1 MKYSFDS
8 KVFDEAVTRCAA
20 VKDGYVIQFTNRKA
34 GDNEVYVTLSASTT
48 HTLSNI
54 TISAVPD
61 GEAKAMQVMVG
72 VDFGAAVHA
81 LAPAGTTIELDIGAG
96 AAVLSCGDAR
106 IPIKYL
112 SQVTQLNMCSP
123 KTDEHAFFTI
133 ETKEW
138 KRAITQGG
146 FAFGDYDPT
155 VNNSVLNN
163 IFLLPC
169 DGGIMVVTSE
179 GHYAASSSATIG
191 KWNEKF
197 TDMVKSVQGVCIPPA
212 SVKLINSCLKGE
224 SITVYLFQKQLL
236 IKDGNDVFVITLA
249 ANNSYPMNIFDM
261 LNTNEFDYSFE
272 ARISD
277 IKVALNILSVNC
289 TNVKQATMTLS
300 VSADGVIV
308 VSNDNE
314 NKASINNKNRT
325 GCLNARVSICQ
336 LKDLVSA
343 TATEVDSVTICG
355 KNGVEPVFV
364 KGGHAVSFMLHIV
377 A

>member
-34 GDNEVYVTLSASTT
+34 GDDEVYVTLSASTT

-81 LAPAGTTIELDIGAG
+81 LAPAGTTIELDIGTDS
-96 AAVLSCGDAR
+96 AVLSCGDAC

-112 SQVTQLNMCSP
+112 SQVTKLKICSP
-123 KTDEHAFFTI
+123 KTDEHASFTI

-138 KRAITQGG
+138 KRVINQGG
-146 FAFGDYDPT
+146 FAFGEYEST
-155 VNNSVLNN
+155 GNSAVLNN

-169 DGGIMVVTSE
+169 DGGIRVVTSE
-179 GHYAASSSATIG
+179 GHFAASSSATIG
-191 KWNEKF
+191 TWNEKF

-224 SITVYLFQKQLL
+224 AITVCLFQNQLL
-236 IKDGNDVFVITLA
+236 IRDGNDVFVTIL
-249 ANNSYPMNIFDM
+249 ANNSYPMNIFNM
-261 LNTNEFDYSFE
+261 LASNEFEYSFE
-272 ARISD
+272 ARVSD
-277 IKVALNILSVNC
+277 IKVALNIVSVSC
-289 TNVKQATMTLS
+289 ANVNQATMSLS

-308 VSNDNE
+308 VSKDNG
-314 NKASINNKNRT
+314 NKASISNKNLT
-325 GCLNARVSICQ
+325 GNTKTCVSIRQ

-343 TATEVDSVTICG
+343 AATEVDSVTICG
-355 KNGVEPVFV
+355 KNGANPIFV
-364 KGGHAVSFMLHIV
+364 KGGHSVSLTLPILIS
-377 A
+377 